1 MIQPNIV
8 LIMTDTQPTEVV
20 GCYSGQDVQTHEIDR
35 LAAQGVRF
43 DRAYCSSPLCT
54 PARAGMFTGM
64 IPSRAGAYTNSQP
77 LGDNIINM
85 GQRLQA
91 AGYRSA
97 FIGKWHLDGHD
108 YFGSGQCPKGWEG
121 SYWYDGK
128 NYLVDLSTEEAA
140 LWRRG
145 LIGAK
150 NLRKHEIT
158 SEFTWA
164 HRISDRAD
172 RFLAEQTVDR
182 PFLLV
187 TSFDEPHH
195 PWTCPPEFV
204 ERFMDVKI
212 PIGPSAFD
220 NLENKPQHQKDWAAG
235 WIGVQEPTGELYQ
248 PLMLGCN
255 AYVDTQMGRVAR
267 AAQAWSRT
275 NDRPTWIIVTSDHGD
290 HLGAHRLRSKGPTG
304 YDQNTRIPLI
314 IVPPGDFADGNG
326 TGTVQPSVV
335 SHLDLLPTF
344 LELAGERLPETLDG
358 TSLLNLIGN
367 EELDSERIAFTEYT
381 RYELGHD
388 GFGGLEPLRMLVKWP
403 WKLVI
408 NLHRTDELYNLAED
422 PHEMNNRI
430 EDPSVAD
437 TRDSIHQELINW
449 MDDHV
454 DPQRG
459 GPWECRAWRDAR
471 KPAWTQDAPMRPVRD
486 DGMSPPYFD
495 YDSGKVT
502 KGTKAQFS

>member
-1 MIQPNIV
+1 MMQPNIV

-35 LAAQGVRF
+35 LASQGVRF

-54 PARAGMFTGM
+54 PSRAGLFTGM

-77 LGDNIINM
+77 LGSNIINM
-85 GQRLQA
+85 GQRMQSL
-91 AGYRSA
+91 GYRSA

-108 YFGSGQCPKGWEG
+108 YFGSGQCPPGWEG

-150 NLRKHEIT
+150 SLRKRGIT

-172 RFLAEQTVDR
+172 RFLAEQSEDR

-204 ERFMDVKI
+204 ERFMEVKI
-212 PIGPSAFD
+212 PLGPAAFD
-220 NLENKPQHQKDWAAG
+220 DLENKPQHQKDWAAG
-235 WIGVQEPTGELYQ
+235 WLGVQEPTGDLYQ

-267 AAQAWSRT
+267 AAQQWSAA
-275 NDRPTWIIVTSDHGD
+275 NNRPTWIIVTSDHGD
-290 HLGAHRLRSKGPTG
+290 HLGAHRLRAKGPTG

-314 IVPPGDFADGNG
+314 VVPPADHANG
-326 TGTVQPSVV
+326 TATGTVQPSVV

-344 LELAGERLPETLDG
+344 LELAGAQCPDTLDG
-358 TSLLNLIGN
+358 KSLLELVGN
-367 EELDSERIAFTEYT
+367 ETLAAERVAFTEYT
-381 RYELGHD
+381 RYEVGHD
-388 GFGGLEPLRMLVKWP
+388 GFGGNEPLRMLTRWP

-408 NLHRTDELYNLAED
+408 NLHQTDELYNLAED
-422 PHEMNNRI
+422 PHELHNRI
-430 EDPSVAD
+430 EDPSVSVE
-437 TRDSIHQELINW
+437 RDAIHDELILW
-449 MDDHV
+449 MDEHV

-459 GPWECRAWRDAR
+459 TPWEKRHWRDASR
-471 KPAWTQDAPMRPVRD
+471 AVWTPDAPMRPVRD
-486 DGMSPPYFD
+486 DGVSPPYFD
-495 YDSGKVT
+495 YDSGQT
-502 KGTKAQFS
+502 TAGTKSQFS